1 MERLKKKETK
11 MLEREETILRSQ
23 HQASQVKFVGEAT
36 RKTFQCLSSNNSY
49 KPGENAFEKIK
60 NCELGA
66 LKNQE
71 ETFRMFN
78 CMRQRYFGSFGN
90 AAQPFSP
97 FSSFPQPNHTQYFQT
112 VTSTQN
118 RKSDIVEF
126 KNDEI
131 EEE

>member
-1 MERLKKKETK
+1 MERKEEEKKVEMERVYEERKRDKEERDKIKEKETK
-11 MLEREETILRSQ
+11 MLERETILRSQ
-23 HQASQVKFVGEAT
+23 HQASQVKFVSEAT

-60 NCELGA
+60 NCELEA

-78 CMRQRYFGSFGN
+78 CIRQI
-90 AAQPFSP
+90 
-97 FSSFPQPNHTQYFQT
+97 
-112 VTSTQN
+112 
-118 RKSDIVEF
+118 KSDIVEF
-126 KNDEI
+126 KDDEI